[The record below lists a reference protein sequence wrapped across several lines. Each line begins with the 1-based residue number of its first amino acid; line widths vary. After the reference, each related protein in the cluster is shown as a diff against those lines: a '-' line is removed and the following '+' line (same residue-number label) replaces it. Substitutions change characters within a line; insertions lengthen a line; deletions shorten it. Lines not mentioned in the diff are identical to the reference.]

1 MKQQAED
8 TEMATISWSVSALE
22 CVTKDGKNNV
32 VSTVHWRVEGS
43 DGVHSSSAYGSIGV
57 PYEGGPFTQYTDLTE
72 EIVIGWVYG
81 CMGAEQVAR
90 YEDAVRA
97 ELAALANPPVAKP
110 PLPWA

>member
-1 MKQQAED
+1 MNQPAEGAGM
-8 TEMATISWSVSALE
+8 TTISWSVSALE
-22 CVTKDGKNNV
+22 CVAKNGKDNV
-32 VSTVHWRVEGS
+32 VSTVHWRCEG
-43 DGVHSSSAYGSIGV
+43 GANSASIYGSIAV
-57 PYEGGPFTQYTDLTE
+57 PYEDGPFTQYADLTE
-72 EIVIGWVYG
+72 EIVIGWVHN